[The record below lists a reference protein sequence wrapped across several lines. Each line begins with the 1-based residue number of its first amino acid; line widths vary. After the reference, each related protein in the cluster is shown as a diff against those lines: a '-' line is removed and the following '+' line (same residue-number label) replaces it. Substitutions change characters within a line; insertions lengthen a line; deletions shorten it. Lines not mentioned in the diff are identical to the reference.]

1 MKSGAKVT
9 RVQLKISQKNES
21 ALIGIVSSEPD
32 YKLTLLINRKLKLKL
47 KNESPLAIEVE
58 SGPEVS
64 FSRFTDTSSTP
75 DLVFTLISNR
85 SGKNYL
91 LRKIRN
97 IDYIFTIHNP
107 DNEATIKKISA
118 DLKETEGITAI
129 FNIDPASLKEKNL
142 HYIIQ

>member
-47 KNESPLAIEVE
+47 KNESPLAIEDE
-58 SGPEVS
+58 PGTGVS

-91 LRKIRN
+91 LRKLRN

-118 DLKETEGITAI
+118 DLKETECITAI